1 MAIQRWI
8 RTVAVGTSLIV
19 TAVGTGVVPAFAG
32 IQRTDHLVDPSY
44 QAQVG
49 LWEGVSADV
58 LTSYE
63 LTVDYPGTPLVR
75 MLLERVPL
83 DPGDQMDGRDP
94 AESGGGNGPPWAS
107 TQREGMHL
115 LYVETG
121 EVVLAA
127 ADEEATYRQG
137 ESVFIPATAGVWVG
151 ETQVVEPSALPY
163 ALRNDSGDCASVLRL
178 SVVFVPFV
186 GGATPA
192 AASGPERGCG
202 QYEFLFFEA
211 RDFPW
216 PENPPADLPVY
227 LFIARLSWGEWPG
240 SLEETYGASL
250 NFTGPVALVVESG
263 SLSVRHGAG
272 RGPDPEIHAALP
284 PGGQLGI
291 KAGVPLEWSGEEKGT
306 ALLVAGIIPAGQE
319 WLRPA

>member
-1 MAIQRWI
+1 
-8 RTVAVGTSLIV
+8 
-19 TAVGTGVVPAFAG
+19 
-32 IQRTDHLVDPSY
+32 
-44 QAQVG
+44 VG
-49 LWEGVSADV
+49 LSERGSADV

-94 AESGGGNGPPWAS
+94 AESGGGNGPRWAS

-127 ADEEATYRQG
+127 ADEEATFRQG
-137 ESVFIPATAGVWVG
+137 ESVFMPASAGVWVR

-163 ALRNDSGDCASVLRL
+163 VLHNDSGECATVLRL

-186 GGATPA
+186 GGATPGA
-192 AASGPERGCG
+192 PSGPERGCG
-202 QYEFLFFEA
+202 QYEFLFFEV
-211 RDFPW
+211 RNFPW
-216 PENPPADLPVY
+216 PENPSADLPVE
-227 LFIARLSWGEWPG
+227 LFIARLSWEEPG
-240 SLEETYGASL
+240 GLQETGGLNDAPL

-263 SLSVRHGAG
+263 SLSVRNGAALE
-272 RGPDPEIHAALP
+272 PDPEIHAELP
-284 PGGQLGI
+284 PDGQLGI
-291 KAGVPLEWSGEEKGT
+291 KAGVPLVWWGEKGT
-306 ALLVAGIIPAGQE
+306 ALLVAGIIPAHQE
-319 WLRPA
+319 WLVRPA